1 MTPLFHPAQ
10 TWPDILAGTTQRRVL
25 RQLQAACLN
34 GPDITN
40 LLRFAPEVEGIFGD
54 ADQIGLGPCG
64 EPDICHLLPFGAR
77 GSHFF
82 HNTRENITGDKATLV
97 AFVNRRSQS
106 REFCL
111 VLLLVALQASQSGAY
126 DLTGVPVTARPDARV
141 HESIQVRRE
150 IDIARRH
157 ASMVTRLAMFVNHRA
172 WATSPAQLCYA
183 KRFSSLH
190 MTMTPTAT
198 ATAAPASTFPFILTE
213 DQEALRREIRDFAAR
228 EIAPNVLR
236 WDEASE
242 FPMDVV
248 KQLGAMGLLGVIFPP
263 EYGGAG
269 LGYVDYM
276 LAIEELSAVDGSI
289 GIIVA
294 AHNSLCTN
302 HIFLA
307 GSEAQKKKY
316 LPKLTTGE
324 HLGAW
329 GLTEPGSGSDAS
341 AARTTAALKGD
352 HYVLNGTKTFITNGH
367 YADVSVI
374 IAVTNKEE
382 GTHGLSAFIVE
393 KGRPGFRAGKK
404 ENKLGLRASDTSELI
419 FEDCTVPA
427 ENLLGKE
434 GEGFIDAMRTLD
446 GGRISIAALSLGI
459 AKGALDA
466 SVKYVKQRRQFGK
479 AIAEFQGIQWK
490 MADMAT
496 ELDAARLLT
505 LRAAVLKDAGKRVT
519 QESAMAKL
527 YASEVAVK
535 ICNEAVQ
542 LHGGYGFIKDYP
554 VEKFYRDVKLCTIGE
569 GTSEIQ
575 RMVIG
580 REILKVHPSRG

>member
-1 MTPLFHPAQ
+1 MTSTTHSAPPA
-10 TWPDILAGTTQRRVL
+10 
-25 RQLQAACLN
+25 
-34 GPDITN
+34 
-40 LLRFAPEVEGIFGD
+40 
-54 ADQIGLGPCG
+54 
-64 EPDICHLLPFGAR
+64 
-77 GSHFF
+77 
-82 HNTRENITGDKATLV
+82 
-97 AFVNRRSQS
+97 
-106 REFCL
+106 
-111 VLLLVALQASQSGAY
+111 
-126 DLTGVPVTARPDARV
+126 
-141 HESIQVRRE
+141 ES
-150 IDIARRH
+150 
-157 ASMVTRLAMFVNHRA
+157 
-172 WATSPAQLCYA
+172 
-183 KRFSSLH
+183 
-190 MTMTPTAT
+190 
-198 ATAAPASTFPFILTE
+198 ASTFPFTLTE
-213 DQEALRREIRDFAAR
+213 DQEALRREIREFAAR

-242 FPMDVV
+242 FPHDAV
-248 KQLGAMGLLGVIFPP
+248 KQLGQMGLLGVIFPP
-263 EYGGAG
+263 ELGGAG
-269 LGYVDYM
+269 LGYTDYM

-307 GSEAQKKKY
+307 GNDAQRAKY
-316 LPKLTTGE
+316 IPKLASGQW
-324 HLGAW
+324 LGAW
-329 GLTEPGSGSDAS
+329 GLTEPGSGSDA
-341 AARTTAALKGD
+341 AGARTTATRSAGGWL
-352 HYVLNGTKTFITNGH
+352 LNGNKTFITNGH
-367 YADVSVI
+367 YADVSVV
-374 IAVTNKEE
+374 IAVTDKEQ

-393 KGRPGFRAGKK
+393 KGTPGFRPGKK

-419 FEDCTVPA
+419 FEDCEIPE
-427 ENLLGKE
+427 ENLLGKL
-434 GEGFIDAMRTLD
+434 GEGFVDAMRTLD

-459 AKGALDA
+459 ARGALDA
-466 SVKYVKQRRQFGK
+466 SVKYVKERRQFGK

-490 MADMAT
+490 LADMAT

>member
-1 MTPLFHPAQ
+1 MT
-10 TWPDILAGTTQRRVL
+10 TT
-25 RQLQAACLN
+25 
-34 GPDITN
+34 
-40 LLRFAPEVEGIFGD
+40 
-54 ADQIGLGPCG
+54 
-64 EPDICHLLPFGAR
+64 
-77 GSHFF
+77 S
-82 HNTRENITGDKATLV
+82 
-97 AFVNRRSQS
+97 
-106 REFCL
+106 
-111 VLLLVALQASQSGAY
+111 
-126 DLTGVPVTARPDARV
+126 
-141 HESIQVRRE
+141 
-150 IDIARRH
+150 
-157 ASMVTRLAMFVNHRA
+157 
-172 WATSPAQLCYA
+172 
-183 KRFSSLH
+183 
-190 MTMTPTAT
+190 
-198 ATAAPASTFPFILTE
+198 AAPAASSTFPFTLTE

-228 EIAPNVLR
+228 EIAPNVSR

-242 FPMDVV
+242 FPHDVV
-248 KQLGAMGLLGVIFPP
+248 KQLGKMGLLGVIFPV
-263 EYGGAG
+263 ELGGAG

-307 GSEAQKKKY
+307 GTDAQRRKY
-316 LPKLTTGE
+316 LPKLASGE

-329 GLTEPGSGSDAS
+329 GLTEPGSGSDAA
-341 AARTTAALKGD
+341 AARTTAVRRGD
-352 HYVLNGTKTFITNGH
+352 RWVLNGNKTFITNGH

-374 IAVTNKEE
+374 IAVTDKSQ

-393 KGRPGFRAGKK
+393 KGTPGFRPGKK

-419 FEDCTVPA
+419 FEDCEIPA
-427 ENLLGKE
+427 ENLLGNL
-434 GEGFIDAMRTLD
+434 GEGFVDAMRTLD
-446 GGRISIAALSLGI
+446 GGRISIAALALGI
-459 AKGALDA
+459 GRGALDA
-466 SVKYVKQRRQFGK
+466 SVKYVGQRRQFGK

-490 MADMAT
+490 LADMAT

-505 LRAAVLKDAGKRVT
+505 LRAAVLKDAGQRVT
-519 QESAMAKL
+519 RESAMAKL
-527 YASEVAVK
+527 YASEVAVR
-535 ICNEAVQ
+535 ICDQAVQ